1 VNKERVAELLGSPI
15 MGRRRATGGYTP
27 AERWIVELADGRTAF
42 VKVAVNE
49 LTADWL
55 RKEHRMYTDLAAPF
69 MPELLG
75 WADDGDAPMLILEDL
90 SSCAIAPPWTDARV
104 DAVLATLR
112 DVAATPPPAW
122 LSQSAEARWIA
133 DGWTRVA
140 DDPTRLLSTELV
152 TQSWLDA
159 ALPTLLR
166 ASGPEII
173 AGREL
178 CHFDVRSDN
187 LFFRADGS
195 AVLIDWNIAEIG
207 NARLD
212 VAFWL
217 PSLAL
222 EGGPPPEAILPA
234 AAPEAAVVAGFFA
247 SRCGL
252 PSIPDAPTVREFQR
266 RQLTH
271 ALPWACRLL
280 GLPDPTRDAR
290 PSA

>member
-1 VNKERVAELLGSPI
+1 MNEGRIGEILGSPI
-15 MGRRRATGGYTP
+15 ADGRQANGGYTP

-90 SSCAIAPPWTDARV
+90 SSCAVAPPWTDARV

-140 DDPTRLLSTELV
+140 DDPTPLLSTELV
-152 TQSWLDA
+152 SQSWLDA

-166 ASGPEII
+166 ASGPEIV

-266 RQLTH
+266 RQLTQ

-280 GLPDPTRDAR
+280 GLPDPSRDVR